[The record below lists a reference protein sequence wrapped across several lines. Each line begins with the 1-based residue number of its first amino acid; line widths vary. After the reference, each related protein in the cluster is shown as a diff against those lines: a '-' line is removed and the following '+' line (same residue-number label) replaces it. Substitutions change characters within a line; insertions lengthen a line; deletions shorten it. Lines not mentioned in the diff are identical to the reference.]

1 MKAVPETTIPSVGMF
16 GVYPPPYGGISIHLK
31 RLLPY
36 LEEARIKYVLYNTGP
51 TRIDVPNVVNVGR
64 SPLKL
69 CRVLFKRQH
78 KIIHFHTEILWV
90 RLLAIFAS
98 KLYGY
103 KIIFTGHGERTV
115 NNLFNKNIAFRVIL
129 KWIIKQARLFIA
141 TNSYIKDNLINFG
154 IPEFKVVNVPAF
166 IPPSHSSAD
175 VIPPEV
181 ADFVNAHTPILM
193 AIGKF
198 ALMYGKDAYG
208 MNLMLDL
215 MSNLREDFPK
225 IGLVVFFGGAIS
237 ETANPIFENSVGRAK
252 SPPLS
257 EHILYYQGKGEFYP
271 ALKICDVFLRPTT
284 TDGDANS
291 IREALWTGTP
301 VVASDA
307 VPRPDGCVLFH
318 TEFIDGFRN
327 AVLEVLKNIDKYKE
341 SIKKCELGNPALDIV
356 NIYNDILKEK

>member
-1 MKAVPETTIPSVGMF
+1 
-16 GVYPPPYGGISIHLK
+16 
-31 RLLPY
+31 
-36 LEEARIKYVLYNTGP
+36 
-51 TRIDVPNVVNVGR
+51 
-64 SPLKL
+64 
-69 CRVLFKRQH
+69 
-78 KIIHFHTEILWV
+78 
-90 RLLAIFAS
+90 
-98 KLYGY
+98 
-103 KIIFTGHGERTV
+103 
-115 NNLFNKNIAFRVIL
+115 
-129 KWIIKQARLFIA
+129 
-141 TNSYIKDNLINFG
+141 
-154 IPEFKVVNVPAF
+154 
-166 IPPSHSSAD
+166 

-193 AIGKF
+193 AIGKL

-237 ETANPIFENSVGRAK
+237 ETTNPIFEKSISRAQ
-252 SPPLS
+252 SFPLS

-318 TEFIDGFRN
+318 AELLDGFQN
-327 AVLEVLKNIDKYKE
+327 AVIDVLKNIDKYKE
-341 SIKKCELGNPALDIV
+341 SIKKCKLGNPALDMV
-356 NIYNDILKEK
+356 NIYNNILKEK